1 MEYKNRYGDVF
12 TFEQLENGNI
22 QWSGDFKHCRFGW
35 PDDYSIAYEKY
46 KEDKFGEATTLEEF
60 VEELHEQIYDDD
72 MHFIGYSL
80 TSEIYGE
87 YVIPKTNVINMV
99 DPSGGPYISQ
109 GMDMKVFGLQGR
121 VKEFISNKDGYEI
134 VIDK

>member
-22 QWSGDFKHCRFGW
+22 QWSGDFKHCRFGC